1 MSPDTR
7 ILEEFDLQPDPRIL
21 PMLGEINL
29 PQWRCIAELVD
40 NGVDGFLAATRAGHP
55 IPSPE
60 VHVSVPTVDSASA
73 KVTVRDNGPGMDLET
88 LEKAVRAGWT
98 GNDPISNLGMFG
110 MGFNIATARLGT
122 TTEVWTTRA
131 GDTEWYGLQI
141 DFERLMRQRH
151 YRTPRLSRPKFDPH
165 ESGTEVS
172 VVRIKPE
179 QRQFLT
185 KTANLSRLRKELSRV
200 YSAILRPHGVP
211 LSFRLM
217 LNGTLVRGR
226 GHCIWGGDGNQQR
239 QVQTSR
245 YGIVDAF
252 QPIDVHLDDRPF
264 CTHCWQWLP
273 HHERNCP
280 ACGSPDDVL
289 VRQRR
294 VYGWLGVQRY
304 LHSTEYGLDLLRHGR
319 KIETNNKDLF
329 FWSDGD
335 AIEPEYP
342 IDDPRNRGRV
352 VGEIH
357 IDHCRVTY
365 TKDRFDRN
373 DPAWEEMV
381 NIVRGDG
388 PLRPDKAE
396 GLGFGANN
404 SPLFRLFQAFR
415 RSSPKP
421 KVAGCYAKLLIVPDN
436 DRSEEMAKRFF
447 AGESEFQTDSKWW
460 ELVEEADRQLL
471 TPSGTPT
478 PSSPP
483 PQGFENFGG
492 AERSDPEAS
501 GTTTAADTPP
511 PPRTPISSLS
521 GEYRDDG
528 TGLRWEVAAYQVEES
543 DAALG
548 SATRPWALRAT
559 AAGVHEFF
567 VNTAHSVFRSAT
579 LTPQD
584 ALLAE
589 LAWSAMDFQR
599 GTTSSATFSGVL
611 ASLRERYAVASKLD
625 PVMLSGEAISTLGAV
640 ARSLSGH
647 TRPEDGR
654 ALFEELSPAE
664 QEAVHQKMASKFVPN
679 AQQAID
685 DGRFL
690 EFAPRKT
697 LLRFFET
704 HPDLFFDG
712 RYWDVPFSTLN
723 YGIPSATEEAQAQIV
738 RYYASL
744 LSDVIWLAEQDATEL
759 ADASRPRLLRA
770 ALALDLISG
779 DAAREDG
786 A

>member
-1 MSPDTR
+1 M
-7 ILEEFDLQPDPRIL
+7 
-21 PMLGEINL
+21 
-29 PQWRCIAELVD
+29 
-40 NGVDGFLAATRAGHP
+40 
-55 IPSPE
+55 
-60 VHVSVPTVDSASA
+60 
-73 KVTVRDNGPGMDLET
+73 
-88 LEKAVRAGWT
+88 
-98 GNDPISNLGMFG
+98 
-110 MGFNIATARLGT
+110 
-122 TTEVWTTRA
+122 
-131 GDTEWYGLQI
+131 
-141 DFERLMRQRH
+141 
-151 YRTPRLSRPKFDPH
+151 
-165 ESGTEVS
+165 
-172 VVRIKPE
+172 
-179 QRQFLT
+179 
-185 KTANLSRLRKELSRV
+185 
-200 YSAILRPHGVP
+200 
-211 LSFRLM
+211 
-217 LNGTLVRGR
+217 
-226 GHCIWGGDGNQQR
+226 
-239 QVQTSR
+239 
-245 YGIVDAF
+245 
-252 QPIDVHLDDRPF
+252 
-264 CTHCWQWLP
+264 
-273 HHERNCP
+273 
-280 ACGSPDDVL
+280 
-289 VRQRR
+289 
-294 VYGWLGVQRY
+294 
-304 LHSTEYGLDLLRHGR
+304 
-319 KIETNNKDLF
+319 
-329 FWSDGD
+329 
-335 AIEPEYP
+335 
-342 IDDPRNRGRV
+342 
-352 VGEIH
+352 
-357 IDHCRVTY
+357 
-365 TKDRFDRN
+365 
-373 DPAWEEMV
+373 
-381 NIVRGDG
+381 
-388 PLRPDKAE
+388 
-396 GLGFGANN
+396 
-404 SPLFRLFQAFR
+404 
-415 RSSPKP
+415 
-421 KVAGCYAKLLIVPDN
+421 
-436 DRSEEMAKRFF
+436 
-447 AGESEFQTDSKWW
+447 
-460 ELVEEADRQLL
+460 
-471 TPSGTPT
+471 

-492 AERSDPEAS
+492 AERSDPETS
-501 GTTTAADTPP
+501 GTTANAGSTAASQ
-511 PPRTPISSLS
+511 RSPISSLS
-521 GEYRDDG
+521 GEYRDDA

-543 DAALG
+543 DAGLG
-548 SATRPWALRAT
+548 IATRPWALRAT

-679 AQQAID
+679 AQQAIN

-779 DAAREDG
+779 DAVREDG